1 MSAMRSLMTCLPVS
15 SRHVVQAMT
24 NFLSKFP
31 PKSEVSKIFGHLIL
45 RPADLKLKNGEEHSQ
60 VPKPVATEQIGEHV
74 MKYLIKERLRIFEIS
89 ENIKFHMKDGH
100 QLISMAT
107 RENLWEAL
115 IDPFQSEANFM
126 EIYLFVYPY
135 FTNSVDLLDK
145 IIAVCQ
151 QEVTKPWQQMQQ
163 ARGLRILKSW
173 VGTHGNQLRKDKPFI
188 LKFEDFILKNPEF
201 RSEIIFRKFVSL
213 CSEPSEGSGSFIKDE
228 SITITDIDIL
238 DHDPYTVGAIM
249 TQIDYNYLKNIQL
262 EEFLKK
268 AFADVETSPN
278 LAAMAEAWNR
288 RVFWVVSEIVR
299 RPKKPK
305 RAAAIVHFVKIAES
319 CLQANNFH
327 GTYALTAG
335 LSHPAVSRLD
345 KTWAKVPKRIMTVFQ
360 SLLERFDMTFNYKNY
375 RSYLNTVIPPGIP
388 YIGLFPK
395 DITSLEETPNEIN
408 GCINFIYLMIKLSFL
423 QSPTSFE
430 FFNFNFQLENLQP
443 PNSHEISGKTQ
454 RIVEDHQSNQ
464 TVSRFKNENR
474 CFFSNFD
481 NLSQIFEKSRRK
493 RSLRRIV
500 DKGTAKTK
508 ADGGIKCICDS
519 ISSNIASSV

>member
-1 MSAMRSLMTCLPVS
+1 
-15 SRHVVQAMT
+15 
-24 NFLSKFP
+24 
-31 PKSEVSKIFGHLIL
+31 
-45 RPADLKLKNGEEHSQ
+45 
-60 VPKPVATEQIGEHV
+60 
-74 MKYLIKERLRIFEIS
+74 
-89 ENIKFHMKDGH
+89 
-100 QLISMAT
+100 
-107 RENLWEAL
+107 
-115 IDPFQSEANFM
+115 
-126 EIYLFVYPY
+126 
-135 FTNSVDLLDK
+135 
-145 IIAVCQ
+145 
-151 QEVTKPWQQMQQ
+151 MQQ

-408 GCINFIYLMIKLSFL
+408 GCINFGKLRELSRIINQIKPFRDSKMRTDVS
-423 QSPTSFE
+423 SPTLTTYLKFLRNHEEKDLYEESSTKE
-430 FFNFNFQLENLQP
+430 PPKRKQTVASSASVTLSPPTSPPPFNSPSPPALEKQTSALAPPPRPTPATMGRVLERNLSLATVIQKQRIDERERQNP
-443 PNSHEISGKTQ
+443 EYSQDESSDQSSSEDDFGIPSSRIKISG
-454 RIVEDHQSNQ
+454 
-464 TVSRFKNENR
+464 
-474 CFFSNFD
+474 
-481 NLSQIFEKSRRK
+481 
-493 RSLRRIV
+493 
-500 DKGTAKTK
+500 
-508 ADGGIKCICDS
+508 S
-519 ISSNIASSV
+519 ISHYESDEDEHPKRVERSYSLGSSEDPRDRSDSLEKAAQIKDLFGAKYSNMATMRQHQLDKMSRKKNRHERINGIFKST